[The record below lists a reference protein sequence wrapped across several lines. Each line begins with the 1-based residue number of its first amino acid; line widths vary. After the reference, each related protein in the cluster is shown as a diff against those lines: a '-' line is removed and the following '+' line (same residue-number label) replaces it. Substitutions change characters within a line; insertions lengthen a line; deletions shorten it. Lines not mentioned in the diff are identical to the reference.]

1 MWPSRVGIK
10 GYFVMYFDR
19 IAVFEALLYRWTSV
33 EGRAHTGFVAVWL
46 SNESTKRIWA
56 PPLTEVQRYR
66 ASNTAFSPISCNE
79 CPPWSELHVANGV
92 YLWSLRSTAISSMH
106 IWGKK
111 FHIILHWRLLQSS
124 FAYLMRCAALHTP
137 CLRWHGD
144 VQSVVPS
151 GLTLKLLVASLY
163 VIVCL
168 CKHDMDALSWLDAE
182 TLKRAPTPLFDGL
195 ERCSA
200 HGHSFARLWY
210 VQTKL
215 V

>member
-19 IAVFEALLYRWTSV
+19 IAVFEAPLYRWTSV

-111 FHIILHWRLLQSS
+111 LHYTSLKVIAKQLCISNAVRSTTYTMLTVTWWRSEC
-124 FAYLMRCAALHTP
+124 CAIRLDFEA
-137 CLRWHGD
+137 
-144 VQSVVPS
+144 S
-151 GLTLKLLVASLY
+151 GGF
-163 VIVCL
+163 IVCYCL
-168 CKHDMDALSWLDAE
+168 
-182 TLKRAPTPLFDGL
+182 P
-195 ERCSA
+195 
-200 HGHSFARLWY
+200 
-210 VQTKL
+210 V
-215 V
+215 